1 MFTEQKISEL
11 SSTIGD
17 YEKGRYEDQT
27 LINKLKRKLENQEDS
42 SVQQQQ
48 QKPLRTRTNEF
59 DYDLDNDFGD
69 DNDRDRKPGSGNSV
83 LEKIRT
89 SSSDEYAKYFDSG
102 KALYCEF
109 KVSVIL
115 KQGGNSPFSSHFLRF

>member
-1 MFTEQKISEL
+1 MITEQKISQL
-11 SSTIGD
+11 SCTIGD

-48 QKPLRTRTNEF
+48 QNTSRTRKNEF
-59 DYDLDNDFGD
+59 DYDLDNDY
-69 DNDRDRKPGSGNSV
+69 NDENNKDTKPGDTGNSV

-89 SSSDEYAKYFDSG
+89 SSSDEYAKYFDTG
-102 KALYCEF
+102 KALYCE
-109 KVSVIL
+109 L
-115 KQGGNSPFSSHFLRF
+115 GNFQIF